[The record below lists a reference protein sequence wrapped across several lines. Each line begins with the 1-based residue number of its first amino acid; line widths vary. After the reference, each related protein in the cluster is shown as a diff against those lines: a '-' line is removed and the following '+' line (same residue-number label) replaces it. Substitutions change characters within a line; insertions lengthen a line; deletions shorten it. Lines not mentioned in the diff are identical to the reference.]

1 MCRVRPVEYRNGYI
15 DTLIDTECA
24 GERCLYHKVGLYGNG
39 FFRNTV
45 SAVKACNRNRP
56 HGSDIF
62 RHIERKLL
70 LFTGGDRK
78 GAEVLYHRFEP
89 IVAPFAVIGKV
100 FGTADCEQC
109 FKLSAIGVHNI
120 LI

>member
-1 MCRVRPVEYRNGYI
+1 MHGIRSVKYGNRYFN
-15 DTLIDTECA
+15 TLIDAEYA
-24 GERCLYHKVGLYGNG
+24 GKRCLYHKVCLYGNG
-39 FFRNTV
+39 LFRNTV

-56 HGSDIF
+56 HGSDIL

-78 GAEVLYHRFEP
+78 GTEVLHHRFEP